1 MIRRSAGD
9 ITRLLAADLRGDP
22 GTPVV
27 GVAIDSRAVQP
38 GNLFV
43 ALPGARVDG
52 CDFAPA
58 AAGAGAA
65 AALLGRPLA
74 LDLPQIV
81 TPDPLAA
88 LQRLA
93 AVERSEAAYRLAA
106 VTGSIGKTTTKEFL
120 TALLGT
126 SYPVGCT
133 SGNRNSETGF
143 PVELC
148 NQAEGI
154 AWMVAELGMSHA
166 GELDRLGAIAQPD
179 AVLITVVAPVHL
191 EFFPDIEAVAAAKAE
206 LIRHLN
212 RDGTLVLNA
221 RDPRVAGVEDERAVA
236 VEVADE
242 LRLGRGDRLDVG
254 EELEVDRRHHGDQH
268 RVGLGDGAETVEFA
282 GVAHAEF
289 GHHPGDPLGLVA
301 QLDGE
306 AGLGVAVA
314 ARAPDRVRSAE
325 QRGQELLGGRL
336 ADRARDRGEAV
347 RGLGALDRGEA
358 LQRGER
364 VRRHDLGQVESE
376 RTAQEGGRRP
386 GAGRRGR
393 EVATVDTGPR
403 QRHEQVAGLHGA
415 RVDRDPDHRR
425 ARIAPQVGG
434 EQARDVAGAAADHAR
449 LLCASSRTTARSSN
463 GTVRSAK
470 TCSVSWP
477 LPATNTMQR
486 SSASESAAA
495 IASRRSGIARAR
507 GLPEARTPATT
518 WSMIA
523 CGSSLRGL
531 SEVTTGTSASRPTVS
546 PIEARLPGSRSPP
559 QPNTT
564 TRRFSPTSRS
574 ASRTCSSASGVWA

>member
-106 VTGSIGKTTTKEFL
+106 ITGSIGKTTTKEFL

-221 RDPRVAGVEDERAVA
+221 RDLRVAAFAPRFSGTVLRYGVPGASDLWIDDYQGRGLLGATFTLAGALGRVPVEWSLPGRHQADNLLAAATLALALGVVPAMVAATAALLRPAPRRGEVYTLGNGVALVDDSYNSSPEAARALLRLLAATPGRRVA
-236 VEVADE
+236 VLGEMLELGSASAALHREVGRRAAAAAEVVVAVGGAGAAE
-242 LRLGRGDRLDVG
+242 LA
-254 EELEVDRRHHGDQH
+254 HAAA
-268 RVGLGDGAETVEFA
+268 GAETHRA
-282 GVAHAEF
+282 ATAAEALELLRSLVR
-289 GHHPGDPLGLVA
+289 PGDVVLV
-301 QLDGE
+301 
-306 AGLGVAVA
+306 
-314 ARAPDRVRSAE
+314 
-325 QRGQELLGGRL
+325 
-336 ADRARDRGEAV
+336 
-347 RGLGALDRGEA
+347 
-358 LQRGER
+358 
-364 VRRHDLGQVESE
+364 
-376 RTAQEGGRRP
+376 
-386 GAGRRGR
+386 
-393 EVATVDTGPR
+393 
-403 QRHEQVAGLHGA
+403 
-415 RVDRDPDHRR
+415 
-425 ARIAPQVGG
+425 
-434 EQARDVAGAAADHAR
+434 
-449 LLCASSRTTARSSN
+449 
-463 GTVRSAK
+463 K
-470 TCSVSWP
+470 
-477 LPATNTMQR
+477 
-486 SSASESAAA
+486 
-495 IASRRSGIARAR
+495 
-507 GLPEARTPATT
+507 
-518 WSMIA
+518 
-523 CGSSLRGL
+523 
-531 SEVTTGTSASRPTVS
+531 
-546 PIEARLPGSRSPP
+546 GSR
-559 QPNTT
+559 
-564 TRRFSPTSRS
+564 
-574 ASRTCSSASGVWA
+574 GVGLDAVVDGLRAEVG